1 MRAIPFNVAEAV
13 FEPFWDPQLSR
24 LSEWQVAD
32 DRRHGLEVRQ
42 FWCWVEFSWTR
53 APRSGPALSMQRS
66 LDLDCS
72 GYDRLLFSLVA
83 PEGAE
88 VTVAVETDKGRRHC
102 RERAPALKREYGV
115 ELDGAVHIRA
125 VRLEITAPPD
135 GGAGAGW
142 LNWVGLQN
150 RELLARHL
158 AAHRDR
164 AEAMEHLL
172 QPGSVR
178 PRMQPSL
185 EVVITAEELAAVRKL
200 HGAMVARGER
210 SPYEESAARALATD
224 PADLVNDVILTAP
237 DTRYGRE
244 REHGVACIGQAAAAL
259 QAAVVLEDADL
270 LRRGA
275 EFALAAALTPVWDWG
290 FISRFPGSA
299 FESRAFLQ
307 GLTSSDLAHALDL
320 AGDLLTDAGRALLR
334 RRLAEDGIGAVNFSA
349 WRHDYIHHCNQLALF
364 STGRLAAYGVLRR
377 DWPRVAPYQELA
389 FQELSAS
396 LDDIILSDGGF
407 VEGPNYFAGTMARAL
422 AALAHHSRSLGQPP
436 HAHLP
441 AALAR
446 SDALAAALVSTDE
459 DTDVI
464 PICDARAVLESEWL
478 ALLAA
483 ARPESGWVTAYRSAE
498 RRPGFALTSLP
509 AMAQA
514 ERIPAQAAPPPTL
527 VVLPE
532 MGIVASH
539 RPLHGHTVKL
549 LVMGNRARA
558 GHTHEDKGSFVLEF
572 AGQTFALDP
581 GTCDYSN
588 PLAGLLKH
596 CERHSM
602 LLPAGTDTRPHP
614 ECPLPV
620 DVKPHAEGD
629 DRRFAAEIDVS
640 PGWEGW
646 YRHWRRRWSS
656 PEPSVLTIRDDYE
669 LAAGTG
675 VEWYWQTALPVT
687 VGGQQIAITGRRARV
702 RLQAPQDARVPRRR
716 ASTAGRR
723 RAASHRPGRRM
734 HVRQNRG
741 HRSPGA
747 AAVGG

>member
-24 LSEWQVAD
+24 LSEWQVD
-32 DRRHGLEVRQ
+32 EGRRHGLEVGQ

-53 APRSGPALSMQRS
+53 SPRSGPALRMQRA

-83 PEGAE
+83 PEGSE
-88 VTVAVETDKGRRHC
+88 VAIAVDTDAGERRC
-102 RERAPALKREYGV
+102 REPAPALKREYCV
-115 ELDGAVHIRA
+115 ELDGAEHIVA
-125 VRLEITAPPD
+125 LRLEITARPG

-142 LNWVGLQN
+142 LNWAGLQN
-150 RELLARHL
+150 RDLLARHL

-172 QPGSVR
+172 QPASLR

-185 EVVITAEELAAVRKL
+185 EVVITADELAAARGF
-200 HGAMVARGER
+200 HAAMVARGQR
-210 SPYEESAARALATD
+210 SPFAEAAARALATD

-259 QAAVVLEDADL
+259 QAAVVLEDAEL

-307 GLTSSDLAHALDL
+307 GLASSDLAHALDL
-320 AGDLLTDAGRALLR
+320 ADDLLTDPGRTLLR

-349 WRHDYIHHCNQLALF
+349 WRHEYIHHCNQLALF
-364 STGRLAAYGVLRR
+364 SMGRLAAYGVLRGE
-377 DWPRVAPYQELA
+377 WPRVAPYQELA
-389 FQELSAS
+389 YRELSAS
-396 LDDIILSDGGF
+396 LEDIILSDGGF
-407 VEGPNYFAGTMARAL
+407 VEGPNYFAGTMGRAL
-422 AALAHHSRSLGQPP
+422 TALAHHSRSLGEPP

-441 AALAR
+441 SALAR

-459 DTDVI
+459 NTDVI

-514 ERIPAQAAPPPTL
+514 ERIPAQAPPPPAL

-532 MGIVASH
+532 MGIVASR

-581 GTCDYSN
+581 GTCGYSN

-602 LLPAGTDTRPHP
+602 LVPAGTEARPHP
-614 ECPLPV
+614 ECPIPA
-620 DVKPHAEGD
+620 DVKPRAEGD
-629 DRRFAAEIDVS
+629 DRRFAAEIDLS

-656 PEPSVLTIRDDYE
+656 PQPSVLAIRDDYE

-675 VEWYWQTALPVT
+675 VEWYWQTALPVA
-687 VGGQQIAITGRRARV
+687 VDGQEIVISGTRARV
-702 RLQAPQDARVPRRR
+702 RLDAPLDARIRVDELPLPDGAVQRRI
-716 ASTAGRR
+716 ALAFEGTSGTVEVTAHLERL
-723 RAASHRPGRRM
+723 P
-734 HVRQNRG
+734 
-741 HRSPGA
+741 
-747 AAVGG
+747 

>member
-53 APRSGPALSMQRS
+53 APRSGPALGMQRS

-88 VTVAVETDKGRRHC
+88 VAVAVETDTGRRQC
-102 RERAPALKREYGV
+102 RERAPALKREYAV

-135 GGAGAGW
+135 GGAGAGAGW

-164 AEAMEHLL
+164 ADAMEHLL
-172 QPGSVR
+172 QPSSVR

-185 EVVITAEELAAVRKL
+185 EVVITAEELAAVRRL

-307 GLTSSDLAHALDL
+307 GLCSSDLAHCLDL
-320 AGDLLTDAGRALLR
+320 ADDLLTDAGRALLR

-349 WRHDYIHHCNQLALF
+349 WRHEYIHHCNQLALF

-422 AALAHHSRSLGQPP
+422 TALAHHSRSLGQPP

-514 ERIPAQAAPPPTL
+514 ERIPAQAAPPPAL

-602 LLPAGTDTRPHP
+602 LVPACTDARPHP
-614 ECPLPV
+614 ECPLPA

-629 DRRFAAEIDVS
+629 HRRFAAEIDLS

-646 YRHWRRRWSS
+646 YRHWCRCWSS

-675 VEWYWQTALPVT
+675 VEWYWQTALPVS
-687 VGGQQIAITGRRARV
+687 VDGQQITITGRRARV
-702 RLQAPQDARVPRRR
+702 RLQAPP
-716 ASTAGRR
+716 TAGIRVDELPLPAGAVQRR
-723 RAASHRPGRRM
+723 I
-734 HVRQNRG
+734 VL
-741 HRSPGA
+741 
-747 AAVGG
+747 AVERTSGTIDVTAHLEMLP

>member
-1 MRAIPFNVAEAV
+1 MRATPFNVAEAV

-24 LSEWQVAD
+24 LSEWQVD
-32 DRRHGLEVRQ
+32 DGSRRGLEVRQ

-88 VTVAVETDKGRRHC
+88 VTVAVETDKGQRHC
-102 RERAPALKREYGV
+102 RARAPALKREYAVALG
-115 ELDGAVHIRA
+115 GAVRVTA
-125 VRLEITAPPD
+125 LRLEITAPPD

-142 LNWVGLQN
+142 LNWAGLQN
-150 RELLARHL
+150 RDLLARHL
-158 AAHRDR
+158 AAQRDQ
-164 AEAMEHLL
+164 AGAMDRLL
-172 QPGSVR
+172 QPAFVR
-178 PRMQPSL
+178 PRLQPSL
-185 EVVITAEELAAVRKL
+185 EVVITAEELAAVRRL
-200 HGAMVARGER
+200 HGAMVARGDR
-210 SPYEESAARALATD
+210 SPYEESAARAFATD

-244 REHGVACIGQAAAAL
+244 REHGVGCIGQAAAAL

-307 GLTSSDLAHALDL
+307 GLCSSDLAHALDL
-320 AGDLLTDAGRALLR
+320 ADDLLTDAGRALLR

-349 WRHDYIHHCNQLALF
+349 WRHEYIHHCNQLALF
-364 STGRLAAYGVLRR
+364 STGRLAAYGVLRGE
-377 DWPRVAPYQELA
+377 WPRVAPYQELA
-389 FQELSAS
+389 YRELSAS

-422 AALAHHSRSLGQPP
+422 TALAHHSRSLGQPP
-436 HAHLP
+436 HANLP

-446 SDALAAALVSTDE
+446 SDALAAALVSTDD

-498 RRPGFALTSLP
+498 QRPGFALTSLP

-514 ERIPAQAAPPPTL
+514 ERIPAQAAPPPAL

-596 CERHSM
+596 CERHNM
-602 LLPAGTDTRPHP
+602 LVPAGTDARPHP
-614 ECPLPV
+614 ECPIPA
-620 DVKPHAEGD
+620 DVKPRAEGD
-629 DRRFAAEIDVS
+629 DRRFDAEIDLS
-640 PGWEGW
+640 PGWDGW

-675 VEWYWQTALPVT
+675 VEWYWQTALPVS
-687 VGGQQIAITGRRARV
+687 VDGQRIVISGRRGRV
-702 RLQAPQDARVPRRR
+702 RLGTPPDVRVRVDELPLPDGAVQRRISL
-716 ASTAGRR
+716 AIEGTSGTVEVTA
-723 RAASHRPGRRM
+723 HLELLP
-734 HVRQNRG
+734 
-741 HRSPGA
+741 
-747 AAVGG
+747 

>member
-1 MRAIPFNVAEAV
+1 MRATPFNVAEAV

-24 LSEWQVAD
+24 FPEWQVD
-32 DRRHGLEVRQ
+32 DGRRHGLEVGQ

-53 APRSGPALSMQRS
+53 APRSGPALHMQRS
-66 LDLDCS
+66 LDLDCG

-88 VTVAVETDKGRRHC
+88 VTIAVETDAGERHC
-102 RERAPALKREYGV
+102 RERAPTLKREYAV
-115 ELDGAVHIRA
+115 ELDGAVHIHA
-125 VRLEITAPPD
+125 LRLEITASPD
-135 GGAGAGW
+135 GGTGAGW

-150 RELLARHL
+150 RDLLARHL

-164 AEAMEHLL
+164 AQAMERLL
-172 QPGSVR
+172 QPASVR
-178 PRMQPSL
+178 PRLQPGL
-185 EVVITAEELAAVRKL
+185 EVVITADELAAARRF

-210 SPYEESAARALATD
+210 SPFADVVVQALALD
-224 PADLVNDVILTAP
+224 PAELVNDVVLMAP

-244 REHGVACIGQAAAAL
+244 REHGVACVGQAAAAL
-259 QAAVVLEDADL
+259 QAAVVLEDAEL

-275 EFALAAALTPVWDWG
+275 ELALAVALTPVWDWG
-290 FISRFPGSA
+290 FIARFPGSP
-299 FESRAFLQ
+299 FEIRAFLQ
-307 GLTSSDLAHALDL
+307 GICSSDLAHALDL
-320 AGDLLTDAGRALLR
+320 AGDLLTESGRQLLQ

-349 WRHDYIHHCNQLALF
+349 WRHEYIHHCNQLALF
-364 STGRLAAYGVLRR
+364 STGRLAAYGVLRS

-389 FQELSAS
+389 YHELSAS
-396 LDDIILSDGGF
+396 LEGIILSDGGF

-422 AALAHHSRSLGQPP
+422 HALAHHSRSLGAPP

-446 SDALAAALVSTDE
+446 SDVLAAALVSTDE

-464 PICDARAVLESEWL
+464 PICDARAVLDSEWL

-483 ARPESGWVTAYRSAE
+483 ARPQSDWVTAYRCAE
-498 RRPGFALTSLP
+498 RRPGFALTSLY

-514 ERIPAQAAPPPTL
+514 ERIPAHVPPPPAL
-527 VVLPE
+527 VVLAE

-549 LVMGNRARA
+549 LLMGNRAGA

-581 GTCDYSN
+581 GTCDYSD
-588 PLAGLLKH
+588 PYAGLLKH
-596 CERHSM
+596 CERHTM
-602 LLPAGTDTRPHP
+602 LVPAGTDARPHP
-614 ECPLPV
+614 ECPIPA
-620 DVKPHAEGD
+620 DVKPHAKGD
-629 DRRFAAEIDVS
+629 GVGFSAEVDLS
-640 PGWEGW
+640 PGWAGW
-646 YRHWRRRWSS
+646 YRRWRRSWSS

-675 VEWYWQTALPVT
+675 VEWYWQTTLPVT
-687 VGGQQIAITGRRARV
+687 VDGQWIVITGSRGRIRLEAPPAARIRVDDLPLPGGAVQRRIALALDGTSGTIEV
-702 RLQAPQDARVPRRR
+702 
-716 ASTAGRR
+716 TAHLEGE
-723 RAASHRPGRRM
+723 
-734 HVRQNRG
+734 RG
-741 HRSPGA
+741 G
-747 AAVGG
+747 